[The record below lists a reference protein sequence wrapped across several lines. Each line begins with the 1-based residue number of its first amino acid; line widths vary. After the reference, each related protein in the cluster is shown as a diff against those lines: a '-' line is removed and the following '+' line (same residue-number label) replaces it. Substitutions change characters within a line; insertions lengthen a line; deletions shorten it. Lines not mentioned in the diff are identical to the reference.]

1 MTRTHQKNGIAK
13 CLQEIICCV
22 LKEVISYSLVRE
34 SISTSN
40 LSRRSHPNR
49 KSNPS
54 LLDNGPLNPRGPAIA
69 IASEFIGK
77 QLEFKNVCL
86 FGCTVA
92 VCVCEREM
100 ELMWVDACVCVI
112 FLWALLSDFPARVR
126 FTAGFLQDESDF
138 LIEQPHGSLSV
149 PSLMRITS
157 NRWSLRARRKEELA
171 GNACLLCVCRDG
183 YLYSSSKTFFLH
195 PVRKWN
201 HQYDI
206 SWTVCLSKFYTINA
220 QTAQENLKG
229 VLSVLADAIDHC
241 VSRAVKTLLF
251 FPASN
256 LDALQTA
263 NFIQAQLKVLLEM
276 WYKC

>member
-1 MTRTHQKNGIAK
+1 MY
-13 CLQEIICCV
+13 CC
-22 LKEVISYSLVRE
+22 
-34 SISTSN
+34 
-40 LSRRSHPNR
+40 
-49 KSNPS
+49 
-54 LLDNGPLNPRGPAIA
+54 
-69 IASEFIGK
+69 
-77 QLEFKNVCL
+77 C
-86 FGCTVA
+86 

-100 ELMWVDACVCVI
+100 ELMWVDACVCGF

-138 LIEQPHGSLSV
+138 LIEQPHGGLSV

-171 GNACLLCVCRDG
+171 GNACLLCVRRDG

-220 QTAQENLKG
+220 QENLKG
-229 VLSVLADAIDHC
+229 ALC
-241 VSRAVKTLLF
+241 VGWCYWPLCEQGRENAGF

>member
-1 MTRTHQKNGIAK
+1 M
-13 CLQEIICCV
+13 C
-22 LKEVISYSLVRE
+22 
-34 SISTSN
+34 
-40 LSRRSHPNR
+40 
-49 KSNPS
+49 
-54 LLDNGPLNPRGPAIA
+54 
-69 IASEFIGK
+69 
-77 QLEFKNVCL
+77 VCL
-86 FGCTVA
+86 GVLLLC

-100 ELMWVDACVCVI
+100 ELMWVDACVCGF

-138 LIEQPHGSLSV
+138 LIEQPHGGLSV

-171 GNACLLCVCRDG
+171 GNACLLCVRRDG

-220 QTAQENLKG
+220 QENLKG
-229 VLSVLADAIDHC
+229 ALSVLADAIDHC
-241 VSRAVKTLLF
+241 VSRAVKTLPF
-251 FPASN
+251 SPPPIW
-256 LDALQTA
+256 TH
-263 NFIQAQLKVLLEM
+263 
-276 WYKC
+276 YKQQILYRHN

>member
-1 MTRTHQKNGIAK
+1 M
-13 CLQEIICCV
+13 L
-22 LKEVISYSLVRE
+22 
-34 SISTSN
+34 
-40 LSRRSHPNR
+40 
-49 KSNPS
+49 
-54 LLDNGPLNPRGPAIA
+54 
-69 IASEFIGK
+69 
-77 QLEFKNVCL
+77 
-86 FGCTVA
+86 
-92 VCVCEREM
+92 
-100 ELMWVDACVCVI
+100 VCVI

-138 LIEQPHGSLSV
+138 LIEQSHGSLSV